1 MKVLIVPDKFK
12 GTLSALEAAQ
22 AIARGWSLVK
32 PSDELALL
40 PMTDGG
46 DGFGDILGGLFQAER
61 QTVRTVDAVHNA
73 IEAEWWW
80 SEARDVAIVESAKI
94 IGLAM
99 LPAGKFHPF
108 QLDTRGLGQLLRHIA
123 STHPKANLLIG
134 IGGSATNDAGFGLA
148 LGLGYRFQDSAG
160 HCLDRW
166 PELDRLLK
174 IDVPADVPR
183 LHVTI
188 ASNVQNPLLGPEGAS
203 RIYGPQK
210 GLRPEDFPI
219 ADRCFERFTEV
230 IKREFARDC
239 AAEPGTGAAG
249 GLGTACAFFS
259 TASSSRASKFS
270 PKRRISVTVFAL
282 RTLSSLV
289 KARSIGKLKWAK
301 GLAQLQNSPGAKAN
315 VASHSPQWFHPSWN
329 RVTSILRWES
339 FQGWQREMTRY
350 GNPRSGFRDWQP
362 KPPDV
367 TDPPYSGWS
376 RYSFGS

>member
-22 AIARGWSLVK
+22 AIAKGWSLVK
-32 PSDELALL
+32 PSDELSLL

-46 DGFGDILGGLFQAER
+46 DGFGEILGGLFQAER

-80 SEARDVAIVESAKI
+80 SEARGVAIVESAKI

-160 HCLDRW
+160 YCLDRW
-166 PELDRLLK
+166 PELDRLLQ

-188 ASNVQNPLLGPEGAS
+188 ASDVQNPLLGPEGAS

-249 GLGTACAFFS
+249 GLGYGLRVFLGGEFKPGFEIFAEA
-259 TASSSRASKFS
+259 ANLRDRIRASDLIITGEGSIDRQTQMGKGTGAVAKLARSEGKRCIALAAMVS
-270 PKRRISVTVFAL
+270 PELEPGTFDFAMGIVSGIATRDDAL
-282 RTLSSLV
+282 REPALWLSRLAAQA
-289 KARSIGKLKWAK
+289 AR
-301 GLAQLQNSPGAKAN
+301 
-315 VASHSPQWFHPSWN
+315 HH
-329 RVTSILRWES
+329 
-339 FQGWQREMTRY
+339 
-350 GNPRSGFRDWQP
+350 
-362 KPPDV
+362 
-367 TDPPYSGWS
+367 
-376 RYSFGS
+376 